1 MIDKIVPR
9 KLSSSKDARVQGK
22 DEMLDAINVTVND
35 SFGDFGDGEAT
46 GDAGV
51 IKPAKGNEPVIV
63 ASDFFEP
70 ETTKRVLGSV
80 SDTRNNIIYFFS
92 CFS

>member
-35 SFGDFGDGEAT
+35 SFGDFGDGQST

-70 ETTKRVLGSV
+70 NTKS
-80 SDTRNNIIYFFS
+80 SW
-92 CFS
+92 